1 MISRLTDTLDFNAT
15 ALRLRAER
23 TQVLASNLANA
34 DTPNYQARDFDFSQ
48 ALSAA
53 TGAREGGGGA
63 ATAAGRVTL
72 AMDRTSG
79 GHLPG
84 ASGADFSPTLAYRN
98 PMQTALD
105 ANTVDAD
112 MERAHFA
119 DNTLRFEASLR
130 FINSQIKT
138 LQSAINGTPAA

>member
-1 MISRLTDTLDFNAT
+1 MINRLTDTLDFNAS

-34 DTPNYQARDFDFSQ
+34 DTPNYKARDFDFTQ
-48 ALSAA
+48 ALSQA
-53 TGAREGGGGA
+53 TGAREGGGA

-84 ASGADFSPTLAYRN
+84 ASGANFAPTLVYRN

-138 LQSAINGTPAA
+138 LQSAITGQPAA

>member
-1 MISRLTDTLDFNAT
+1 MSLFSIFGVSGSAVSAQSQRLN
-15 ALRLRAER
+15 
-23 TQVLASNLANA
+23 VVASNLANA
-34 DTPNYQARDFDFSQ
+34 DTPNYQARDFDFTQ

-53 TGAREGGGGA
+53 TGAREGGGA

-84 ASGADFSPTLAYRN
+84 ASGANFSPTLGYRN

-112 MERAHFA
+112 VERAHFA

-130 FINSQIKT
+130 FITSQIKT